1 MTATQLALIPA
12 AAPPPETYWEHAG
25 RPGVWRPVTV
35 TCRYGP
41 GGGEQPAPFPLA
53 VTGRAAPRNVAI
65 RRADGSSDVVPVRTL
80 RRKDPNR

>member
-1 MTATQLALIPA
+1 MTAVQLALIPA
-12 AAPPPETYWEHAG
+12 VAPAPATYWEHAG

-35 TCRYGP
+35 VCRYGDTR
-41 GGGEQPAPFPLA
+41 GVSPAPFPLA

-65 RRADGSSDVVPVRTL
+65 RRADGTSDVVPVRTL